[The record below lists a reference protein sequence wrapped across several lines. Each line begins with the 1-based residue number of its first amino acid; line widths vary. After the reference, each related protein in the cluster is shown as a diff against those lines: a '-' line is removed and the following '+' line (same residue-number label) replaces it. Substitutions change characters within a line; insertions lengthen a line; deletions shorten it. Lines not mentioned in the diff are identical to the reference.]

1 MRTIILLLVSALLL
15 ASCVAGPTRATVQR
29 VIDGDTFVTSA
40 GDVVRL
46 AYVDAPEI
54 TQAYGQES
62 KQFVERLILHKEVR
76 LQYITAD
83 IYNRNVCNVFLNKK
97 VTLNKLLIDSG
108 YAWCY
113 DTDIEYQKYEDRARS
128 RCVGLWNID
137 SAPPIRPSL
146 YRRFHRTTVLE

>member
-15 ASCVAGPTRATVQR
+15 ASCVAGPTPATVQR

-62 KQFVERLILHKEVR
+62 KRFVEKLILHKEVR